1 MKIFYKLTLGFL
13 IVSLLIW
20 IMGYFAINKSKESLK
35 KTFIESVESLAI
47 DILDDID
54 RNLQVKAEI
63 FHEYSHDLIL
73 QETILNSNKDFEKLD
88 DIETYISK
96 QDQKWLSTEKEE
108 VTPFMQ
114 NIMNNKLSKELS
126 EKKEFYDKKYG
137 YEVFAEVFV
146 TNKYGANVAQTGKT
160 TDYRQNDEEWWQM
173 TKKDGFYAKDVEFD
187 ESSNSYSNVF
197 GIRINDEN
205 GHFIGVMKVV
215 LNIQEAIN
223 MIEKMQLSGM
233 HSGHKNMAYQLMT
246 KEGMLIYSTDEK
258 EKPFNNILHLYE
270 PDYSDESF
278 NSKISYEGS
287 EEVLLIYTHSRGYK
301 DFKGFGWILI
311 LKHKTAEIF
320 APIIELQSDIL
331 IASLAV
337 AICGLI
343 IGFIISNSISRNV
356 GTLKNAAVKIGN
368 GDWNTN
374 IDIKS
379 KDEIGELA
387 IVFKQMTENLRNITA
402 LRDDLNEEISE
413 RKKAQKKLKE
423 SEEKYRGIAESSSDL
438 IYILE
443 KNTGKILDV
452 NQTVCEVLGYSKSE
466 IIGTVSGDRV
476 MSEQRDDYNR
486 ELEKLKSTGK
496 FDGEFDVRKKDGTI
510 ITLDGRGSTFENYV
524 YAVGRDITERKKMEK
539 QLKALS
545 LTDELTGL
553 YNRRGF
559 FNLAEQQLKLA
570 KRAKEN
576 VFLLYLDLD
585 RFKEINDTF
594 GHNEG
599 DEALKDIAMILKG
612 IYRDSDV
619 IGRIGGDEFVVFPIG
634 TDDETIEI
642 VVDRLLKNI
651 DIHNRKSN
659 KSYKLSVS
667 VGVANYDP
675 IDPCSLG
682 ELITKADKIMYEDKK
697 KKHAANPKLQYS
709 YSIQNNS

>member
-47 DILDDID
+47 VMLDDID

-63 FHEYSHDLIL
+63 FHEYSHALIL

-287 EEVLLIYTHSRGYK
+287 EEVLLIHTHSRGYK

-320 APIIELQSDIL
+320 APITELQSDIL

-356 GTLKNAAVKIGN
+356 GTLKNAAIKIGN

-476 MSEQRDDYNR
+476 MSEQKDAYNR